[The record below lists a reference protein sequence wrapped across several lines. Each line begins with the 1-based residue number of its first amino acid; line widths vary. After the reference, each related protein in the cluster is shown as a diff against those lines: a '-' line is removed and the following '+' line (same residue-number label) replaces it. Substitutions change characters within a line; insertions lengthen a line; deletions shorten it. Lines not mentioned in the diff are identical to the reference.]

1 MAVERIIIPDDDD
14 PKSFGCD
21 SRAKISSS
29 PFLSHNRMSSTFD
42 LNEEAAS
49 DSIEG
54 GGSTTDHTT
63 VDEEDE
69 TVTTGNSSSNKN
81 GTPDGSSTGR
91 ASTVRQ
97 YVRSKMPRLRWT
109 PDLHLS
115 FVQAVEKLGGQE
127 RATPKLVLQSMN
139 VRGLSIAH
147 VKSHLQMYRSKK
159 LDESGQVLSKS
170 RPVQGSLEKVYQG
183 VDYQLHFRID
193 SRDMFLGSNPN
204 SVQTLLQS
212 SLSQKPFEFKT
223 VSSRHQEWA
232 FSQHANMG
240 LHIPKAAAGN
250 NELKSS
256 IQGILSQNGRS
267 VSSLLTD
274 VRNNGNSTGVQP
286 LKPRCYLEEIRWPPR
301 EWIVNQQK
309 HKSWPSSI
317 SSSPHHL
324 AQKIWG
330 SSSMS
335 TADHAN
341 YMTKQPCLWNH
352 SPSSIANNLFQP
364 NYHDPTFARNGNEP
378 EFEPLFTRLESK
390 QINVG
395 MHQVEETTRM
405 EKPMKEKEWLPNL
418 HLSLSPNYDGDG
430 GKNKVVR
437 ESGKEIDSALT
448 LSLFPA
454 LQSRDGEEYFDEEL
468 IKGKTSSTSVNNQ
481 SSWCFA
487 AKAT

>member
-14 PKSFGCD
+14 PKSFGGD
-21 SRAKISSS
+21 SRAKRSSS
-29 PFLSHNRMSSTFD
+29 PFLSRNRLSASFD

-54 GGSTTDHTT
+54 GGSTTDHTSL
-63 VDEEDE
+63 DEEDHE

-81 GTPDGSSTGR
+81 GTPEGSSTGR
-91 ASTVRQ
+91 ESTVRQ

-115 FVQAVEKLGGQE
+115 FVQAVERLGGQE
-127 RATPKLVLQSMN
+127 RATPKLVLQLMN
-139 VRGLSIAH
+139 VKGLSIAH

-170 RPVQGSLEKVYQG
+170 RPVQG

-193 SRDMFLGSNPN
+193 GRDMLLGSNPN
-204 SVQTLLQS
+204 SVQT
-212 SLSQKPFEFKT
+212 LSQKPFEFKT
-223 VSSRHQEWA
+223 VSSGHQEWA
-232 FSQHANMG
+232 FSQQTNMG
-240 LHIPKAAAGN
+240 LPISKATAGT

-256 IQGILSQNGRS
+256 IQDILSQNGRS
-267 VSSLLTD
+267 LSSFLTD
-274 VRNNGNSTGVQP
+274 VRNNGSTTTGVP
-286 LKPRCYLEEIRWPPR
+286 LKPRRYLEEKRWPPC
-301 EWIVNQQK
+301 EWIINQQK
-309 HKSWPSSI
+309 QRSWPSI

-330 SSSMS
+330 SSSSMS
-335 TADHAN
+335 TADAN
-341 YMTKQPCLWNH
+341 YMTKQPCLWNY

-364 NYHDPTFARNGNEP
+364 NYHDPAFIRNRNEP
-378 EFEPLFTRLESK
+378 EVEPLFTRLQSK
-390 QINVG
+390 QTNMG

-418 HLSLSPNYDGDG
+418 HLSLSRNYEVDGA
-430 GKNKVVR
+430 KNKVVR
-437 ESGKEIDSALT
+437 ESAKEIDTALT

-454 LQSRDGEEYFDEEL
+454 SQSQEGEEYFDEEL
-468 IKGKTSSTSVNNQ
+468 IKGSSSSTSAKNQ
-481 SSWCFA
+481 KSWCFA